1 MLCFLV
7 PVAPEDYVDG
17 SYNIAFIPEST
28 TAELQVPIVDDTVCE
43 DDEDF
48 FGNIIIPTALV
59 ANGVRAG
66 PQNTATISIQ
76 DDDGKW
82 LHTTLHTAYWHVYL
96 GC

>member
-43 DDEDF
+43 DKEVF
-48 FGNIIIPTALV
+48 FGNIIILTALV

-76 DDDGKW
+76 DDDGK
-82 LHTTLHTAYWHVYL
+82 
-96 GC
+96 